1 MGCHA
6 LLQGIS
12 LTQGSNLPP
21 EIEPVAP
28 AWQADA
34 KPPGSPDGMRM
45 EKPKTA
51 SLPVPNVGDESDLQ
65 VAKKRKANKTTLIR
79 YDSISMKL

>member
-1 MGCHA
+1 
-6 LLQGIS
+6 
-12 LTQGSNLPP
+12 
-21 EIEPVAP
+21 
-28 AWQADA
+28 
-34 KPPGSPDGMRM
+34 MRM